1 MDSDYSKVNIDEM
14 VDGLDIGRDSKRE
27 LKKTLNK
34 FPTLFGGGLG
44 TLVGEEAKIVLK
56 KDAKPHASNFYH
68 LPKAYEVPAKKE
80 IERMVKMGILRRL
93 RWNDDTLWAAASFCQ
108 PKKTGDLRIVTDFR
122 KMNECIK
129 QHPFPIPNIIKTL
142 QQLSRFKSAT
152 ALDLSQGFYTIP
164 LSKES

>member
-1 MDSDYSKVNIDEM
+1 M
-14 VDGLDIGRDSKRE
+14 
-27 LKKTLNK
+27 NK

-68 LPKAYEVPAKKE
+68 LPKAYKGPAKKE
-80 IERMVKMGILRRL
+80 TERMVRMGILCRL
-93 RWNDDTLWAAASFCQ
+93 RWNDDTSWAAASFCQ
-108 PKKTGDLRIVTDFR
+108 RKKTGGLCIVTDFR

-142 QQLSRFKSAT
+142 QQLSRLKSAI
-152 ALDLSQGFYTIP
+152 ALDLS
-164 LSKES
+164 